1 MIKSIGNLVLFF
13 ITGKHIE
20 SAQVLEQHYKNEA
33 LKPASKDSVEMRHA
47 TRLSLSIPVA
57 YRVKGA
63 LAKWYF
69 TTSQDYSSSGIRLVL
84 LSAVRPGT
92 DIEMNIKLPEV
103 GHPINMKG
111 VVVWVAQTSHRH
123 AQHRVIE
130 CGVVFDT
137 IQKDTHRQK
146 LVYLIANKL
155 CHLGLKSTQHL
166 TAAPVQTL
174 LDLKAC
180 YRTVYQ
186 GYLARGYCSPN
197 PSQMYYHY
205 FSFLPESRAFVLKD
219 KDKLL
224 GTISI
229 IVDSPCGLPM
239 DNLFPREI
247 QRLRGEGRKL
257 AEVSLLSMVHHN
269 RKKKMFSLTNFEKQL
284 QLFRLFKIVYE
295 YARHI
300 AGVTDLVIGVHPKHE
315 TLYKYL
321 MFNTLGSPKSY
332 PEARGNPALPM
343 HLDIVKGE
351 RECSNSLKDFFISER
366 PSLQI
371 ISSGLVMRKEIVR
384 RFLCEDQML
393 WSTMPLEARE
403 YFQQCYSVE
412 DLATWELHKKVLR

>member
-1 MIKSIGNLVLFF
+1 MIKSIGNLVQLF
-13 ITGKHIE
+13 IGGRNIE
-20 SAQVLEQHYKNEA
+20 SAQVLGQHCKNEA
-33 LKPASKDSVEMRHA
+33 LKPASEDFVELRQA

-63 LAKWYF
+63 LPKWYF
-69 TTSQDYSSSGIRLVL
+69 TTSQDYSSSGIRLIL

-103 GHPINMKG
+103 DHAINMKG

-123 AQHRVIE
+123 AQNRVIE

-137 IQKDTHRQK
+137 LQKDAHRQK

-174 LDLKAC
+174 LDLKEC
-180 YRTVYQ
+180 YSIVYQ
-186 GYLARGYCSPN
+186 SYLARGYCSPS

-205 FSFLPESRAFVLKD
+205 FSFLPESRTFVLKD
-219 KDKLL
+219 KEKLL

-229 IVDSPCGLPM
+229 VVDSPCGLPM
-239 DNLFPREI
+239 DNLFPREVH
-247 QRLRGEGRKL
+247 RLRAEGRKL
-257 AEVSLLSMVHHN
+257 AEVSLLSMAHHD
-269 RKKKMFSLTNFEKQL
+269 KKEKIFSLTNFDKQL
-284 QLFRLFKIVYE
+284 RLFRLFKIVYE

-300 AGVTDLVIGVHPKHE
+300 AGVTDLVIGVHPKHA
-315 TLYKYL
+315 TLYQYL

-343 HLDIVKGE
+343 HLDIVRGE
-351 RECSNSLKDFFISER
+351 RECSNSLKDFFVSER
-366 PSLQI
+366 PSLQT
-371 ISSGLVMRKEIVR
+371 ISGGLVMRKEIVR
-384 RFLCEDQML
+384 QFLCEDQML
-393 WSTMPLEARE
+393 WSSMPLEARE

-412 DLATWELHKKVLR
+412 DLATWELRKKILR